1 MKIIEPNVTEVKD
14 FEGVDN
20 FYHTV
25 ARAAR
30 ICYASD
36 KTDNN
41 KELVERLIKSGHFSP
56 FEHSIIY
63 VDGNMINGCDNMM
76 LKELFNICEKH
87 PYTIVH
93 HYVTGEYIVEIN
105 GRILLEA
112 ISKISAF
119 YEMGYLNEALEK
131 ALSVITPF
139 EIKDDKWKEF
149 KSFIVDTNI
158 GCTRE
163 LNRHDK
169 DFYYTDPLDI
179 CEQSTRYCNFSKD
192 KFGGEISVNKPYWF
206 DNEEDYNKMYPY
218 WNYSIQVAEKQY
230 LDALKAGVP
239 TDIARGILP
248 LDTHT
253 RAIYTSTI
261 GEWQHIIDLR
271 LKGTTGRPHGDIM
284 IVANKINEIL
294 CTEK

>member
-1 MKIIEPNVTEVKD
+1 MKIIEPNVKEITD

-20 FYHTV
+20 FYHAT

-36 KTDNN
+36 KTTED
-41 KELVERLIKSGHFSP
+41 KKLCERLIKLGHFSP

-63 VDGNMINGCDNMM
+63 IDGNMINTCDNMM

-87 PYTIVH
+87 CYTIVH

-112 ISKISAF
+112 VSKISAF

-131 ALSVITPF
+131 ALSVIIPF

-149 KSFIVDTNI
+149 KSFVVDTNI

-179 CEQSTRYCNFSKD
+179 CEQSTRFCNFSKD
-192 KFGGEISVNKPYWF
+192 KFGNEVTFNKPYWYDEASISKQNAWEYAMRQAEYNYLNNQYNF
-206 DNEEDYNKMYPY
+206 DIDE
-218 WNYSIQVAEKQY
+218 I
-230 LDALKAGVP
+230 
-239 TDIARGILP
+239 RGMLP
-248 LDTHT
+248 IDTHT

-261 GEWQHIIDLR
+261 SEWNHIIDLR
-271 LKGTTGRPHGDIM
+271 LHGTTGKPHGDIK
-284 IVANKINEIL
+284 IIAEKINQIIN
-294 CTEK
+294 K